1 MKILHSASSKSRII
15 KMPIDSN
22 GTDLAAGALL
32 TMGVTA
38 GSNMGALIISGAAA
52 ADAVGIL
59 LNQFRNSVEV
69 DSTIETGAVRTLA
82 DVEMLA
88 PGDLVAV
95 EYDLTDTVAVA
106 SGSTTTGV
114 VTSSDDETGCW
125 HYYVSG
131 ATNSG
136 YLAYIKSYSGD
147 TATYKSALAAD
158 PSLGSP
164 VVIRIVAPGRT
175 LVKLNT
181 AATKLGTDAGEGTAD
196 VLVLKNEFAYDGQD
210 WIELDYV
217 KHHGLNLLGK
227 NPKFRAILAFTNCAV
242 SPIA

>member
-1 MKILHSASSKSRII
+1 MKILSPASSKSRIV
-15 KMPIDSN
+15 KVAIDSN
-22 GTDLAAGALL
+22 GTDLVKGALL
-32 TMGVTA
+32 TQGVTA
-38 GSNMGALIISGAAA
+38 GSNMGAFIISGAAA
-52 ADAVGIL
+52 ADAFGIL
-59 LNQFRNSVEV
+59 LQQHRNSVEV
-69 DSTIETGAVRTLA
+69 DSIIETGATRSLA
-82 DVEMLA
+82 EVEMLA
-88 PGDLVAV
+88 PGDLVAID
-95 EYDLTDTVAVA
+95 YDLTDTVAVA

-114 VTSSDDETGCW
+114 ITSSDEETGCW

-136 YLAYIKSYSGD
+136 YLAYIKSYNTD

-175 LVKLNT
+175 LVKLNST
-181 AATKLGTDAGEGTAD
+181 ADKLGTDAGEGTAD
-196 VLVLKNEFAYDGQD
+196 FFVLRNEFSYNGQD
-210 WIELDYV
+210 WTELDFT

-227 NPKFRAILAFTNCAV
+227 NPQFRAVGCFTNLAV